1 MSVEAAAH
9 DRVKCLLTIKR
20 NERSPSSEIA
30 AHHQRNAQISTKNTA
45 ITGMVKSKS
54 KAACCYS
61 ACNFDPLSG
70 GIGVQN

>member
-30 AHHQRNAQISTKNTA
+30 AHHQRNAQLQPPVENQH
-45 ITGMVKSKS
+45 
-54 KAACCYS
+54 ACEIIIAS
-61 ACNFDPLSG
+61 
-70 GIGVQN
+70 